1 IENAYFHASLQ
12 EYLGCLQQDRFRQV
26 NGTQFLCGKLSIEAK
41 FLTAAARN
49 GDAMADGGAGGS
61 GIWEQTR
68 RHYNSH
74 VKENFSTRE
83 ALQQRS
89 EGPARELKDF
99 HNHVKRQLIMRFAYK
114 QDRVLDL
121 CCGRGGDLQKWRDA
135 QIGYVRGLD
144 ISEREVEEAQRRYS
158 ELQLKRRGPGA
169 NIVCEFA
176 AVDWLGHQLFEDEKA
191 GPASYGVVT
200 CMFALHYFF
209 ASEASLKTFL
219 HNVSANL
226 RHGGYFI
233 ATFTSGPRVIRLLEG
248 RPEFRSPMLRLARR
262 WKDPKRPPAFGA
274 GYICDI
280 ADTVT
285 ASVDGTSEGSLEYL
299 VDLPTLQRV
308 AAGVGLIPV
317 LDYMDPILA
326 TCFRDE
332 DIDAPFKHFKPFFLH
347 SLQLDQ
353 IEGKPPPQPPSSLEK
368 ASSLFA
374 ACVLQKVN
382 SPHDVTVPMA
392 PECSFM
398 QNKLPMKRGPMGH
411 GPMDYMGP
419 GGHGQPPPGMPPYP
433 GPHGPYRDGPYGGGQ
448 HGYGI
453 GGPPQVHGG
462 GPPQGYGGMPPQ
474 HGGPPSFGGPG
485 GPDGR
490 KRGTGGPPGRGRFHG
505 APQQG

>member
-1 IENAYFHASLQ
+1 FHASLQ

-169 NIVCEFA
+169 NIVC
-176 AVDWLGHQLFEDEKA
+176 
-191 GPASYGVVT
+191 
-200 CMFALHYFF
+200 
-209 ASEASLKTFL
+209 
-219 HNVSANL
+219 
-226 RHGGYFI
+226 GYFI

-326 TCFRDE
+326 TCFRD
-332 DIDAPFKHFKPFFLH
+332 
-347 SLQLDQ
+347 
-353 IEGKPPPQPPSSLEK
+353 
-368 ASSLFA
+368 
-374 ACVLQKVN
+374 V
-382 SPHDVTVPMA
+382 
-392 PECSFM
+392 SFHART
-398 QNKLPMKRGPMGH
+398 RGGTRVVDH
-411 GPMDYMGP
+411 
-419 GGHGQPPPGMPPYP
+419 GMP
-433 GPHGPYRDGPYGGGQ
+433 
-448 HGYGI
+448 
-453 GGPPQVHGG
+453 
-462 GPPQGYGGMPPQ
+462 M
-474 HGGPPSFGGPG
+474 
-485 GPDGR
+485 
-490 KRGTGGPPGRGRFHG
+490 T
-505 APQQG
+505 